1 MIHYA
6 PDRWERGRPRPPSM
20 APMKTKAALI
30 VTLSFFVM
38 STDFTTHA
46 DKPALAADLIVFN
59 AKVHTMD
66 RNQPTA
72 EALAILGNRIVAVG
86 SSKEIEKLAGAN
98 TKRID
103 AQGQLVL
110 PGFNDAHTH
119 FMSGGFQL
127 SSVDLRSANT
137 QQEFAER
144 IRDFAAQLPQGR
156 WVTGGDWDHER
167 WPDATLPTKDLID
180 SYTPNTPVFVNR
192 LDGHMALANSLALK
206 LAGVTRETK
215 DPDGGVI
222 VRDPKTGEPTGILK
236 DAAQSFV
243 WRVIPAASF
252 EEKLNAARA
261 ASNHA
266 ASLGVTSVQDMSA
279 GADVG
284 VYQTLLDRG
293 ELKTRIYAV
302 WPLPSWDRLA
312 RTGIRAHYGNAM
324 LRTGGL
330 KGFADGSLGS
340 TTALFFEPYLDAPN
354 TSGIP
359 SDEMFPA
366 GAMLERVRGAD
377 KAGLQVIIHAIGDR
391 ANDNILSIYEQ
402 VEKENGGRDRR
413 FRIEHA
419 QHLRAQ
425 DIPRFGRDKVI
436 ASMQP
441 YHAIDDG
448 RWAEKRIGKERAKTT
463 YAFRSL
469 LDSGATLAFGTD
481 WTVAPLNPLLSIYA
495 AVTRRTL
502 DGKHPNGWVP
512 EQKITVEEAVRA
524 YTVGSAYAEFQENEK
539 GTIAAGKLADI
550 VILSGDIFQIDPIE
564 IEKVKVVLTIMDG
577 REVYE
582 AVPR

>member
-1 MIHYA
+1 
-6 PDRWERGRPRPPSM
+6 
-20 APMKTKAALI
+20 
-30 VTLSFFVM
+30 
-38 STDFTTHA
+38 
-46 DKPALAADLIVFN
+46 
-59 AKVHTMD
+59 MD
-66 RNQPTA
+66 RSHPTA
-72 EALAILGNRIVAVG
+72 EALAIHGKRIIAVG
-86 SSKEIEKLAGAN
+86 SNDEIKRLAGAD
-98 TKRID
+98 TKVID
-103 AQGQLVL
+103 AKSQLVL
-110 PGFNDAHTH
+110 PDFNDAHVH

-127 SSVDLRSANT
+127 SSVDLRDANT
-137 QQEFAER
+137 PQEFAER
-144 IRDFAAQLPQGR
+144 IRDFAAKLPKGR
-156 WVTGGDWDHER
+156 WITGGDWDHER
-167 WPDATLPTKDLID
+167 WPEAKLPAKELID
-180 SYTPNTPVFVNR
+180 RYTPDTPVFVNR

-222 VRDPKTGEPTGILK
+222 VRDSKTGEPTGVLK

-243 WRVIPAASF
+243 WKVIPAASF
-252 EEKLNAARA
+252 EEKLAAARA
-261 ASNHA
+261 ATNHA

-279 GADVG
+279 GVDVG

-293 ELKTRIYAV
+293 ELKTRVYAV

-312 RTGIRAHYGNAM
+312 RTGVRAHFGSAM

-359 SDEMFPA
+359 SDEMFPE

-377 KAGLQVIIHAIGDR
+377 RAGLQVIIHAIGDR
-391 ANDNILSIYEQ
+391 ANDNILSIYER
-402 VEKENGGRDRR
+402 VEKENGDRDRR

-419 QHLRAQ
+419 QHLRPQ
-425 DIPRFGRDKVI
+425 DIPRFARDKVI

-448 RWAEKRIGKERAKTT
+448 RWAEKRIGPERAKTT

-481 WTVAPLNPLLSIYA
+481 WTVAPLNPMLSIYA

-502 DGKHPNGWVP
+502 DAKHPNGWIP
-512 EQKITVEEAVRA
+512 EQKISLEEAIRA
-524 YTVGSAYAEFQENEK
+524 YTIGSAYAEFQENEK
-539 GTIAAGKLADI
+539 GTIASGKLADL
-550 VILSGDIFQIDPIE
+550 VVHSRDIFQIDPKE
-564 IEKVKVVLTIMDG
+564 IEKVKVMMTIMDG
-577 REVYE
+577 RV
-582 AVPR
+582 VFPQ